1 MDEFLGWC
9 VDLSVKY
16 FGLLA
21 DLEIVSGVSVLTFLV
36 ALFVLGAIIN
46 AFLLRSR

>member
-1 MDEFLGWC
+1 MDEFLAWC
-9 VDLSVKY
+9 VDLSVEY
-16 FGLLA
+16 FNLLA
-21 DLEIVSGVSVLTFLV
+21 SMEIASGVSLLMFLV